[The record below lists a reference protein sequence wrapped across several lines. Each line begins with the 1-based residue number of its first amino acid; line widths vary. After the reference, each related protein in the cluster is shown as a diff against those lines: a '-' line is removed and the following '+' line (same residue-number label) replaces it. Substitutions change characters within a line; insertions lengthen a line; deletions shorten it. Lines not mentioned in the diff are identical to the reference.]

1 MSNFYTTISLIK
13 KISQTI
19 KNNIKTFR
27 TETMFIQKK
36 IATKR
41 KYTQIK
47 TENMDN
53 ILILIQLNLCKL
65 NFK

>member
-1 MSNFYTTISLIK
+1 MSNFYTTISLINFF
-13 KISQTI
+13 SQTI

-53 ILILIQLNLCKL
+53 ILILIQLNLSKL

>member
-1 MSNFYTTISLIK
+1 MSNFYTTISLI
-13 KISQTI
+13 IFFSQTI

-53 ILILIQLNLCKL
+53 ILILIQLNLSKL